1 MKELDEILYDAL
13 QADEDLMDVTEGRI
27 ESTCFEVSP
36 DQEDNTQLPC
46 IIVMDDGLQN
56 SDNTKDTCWESE
68 EDRVQA
74 SVEIDGRSPR
84 EVKQLRRMVRRAVA
98 SHISTLAENDED
110 IPRLQSVQSNGI
122 AWDWMKPCYHTTIT
136 YVCYVN
142 IQLNE
147 DEQEDNE

>member
-13 QADEDLMDVTEGRI
+13 LADEYLMDATEGRI

-36 DQEDNTQLPC
+36 DEQDNTQLPC
-46 IIVMDDGLQN
+46 IIVMDDELQN
-56 SDNTKDTCWESE
+56 SSATKDSCWESE

-84 EVKQLRRMVRRAVA
+84 EVKRLRRMVRRAIA
-98 SHISTLAENDED
+98 IHIHAMAENDEET
-110 IPRLQSVQSNGI
+110 PSLQNVQCNGI

-136 YVCYVN
+136 YVCDIN
-142 IQLNE
+142 NHLND
-147 DEQEDNE
+147 DEQEDN

>member
-13 QADEDLMDVTEGRI
+13 LADQDLMDATEGRI

-46 IIVMDDGLQN
+46 IIVTDDELQN

-74 SVEIDGRSPR
+74 SVEIDGKSPR
-84 EVKQLRRMVRRAVA
+84 EVKRLRRMVRRAVA
-98 SHISTLAENDED
+98 SHIRTLADNDEEK
-110 IPRLQSVQSNGI
+110 PSLQFVQCNGI

-136 YVCYVN
+136 YVCYIN
-142 IQLNE
+142 NHLND

>member
-13 QADEDLMDVTEGRI
+13 LADQDLMDATEGRI

-56 SDNTKDTCWESE
+56 TDATKDTCWDSE

-74 SVEIDGRSPR
+74 SVEIDGKSPR
-84 EVKQLRRMVRRAVA
+84 EVKLLRRMVRRAVA
-98 SHISTLAENDED
+98 SHIRTLADNDEE
-110 IPRLQSVQSNGI
+110 IPSLQSVQCNGI

-142 IQLNE
+142 NQLND
-147 DEQEDNE
+147 DEQDNEE

>member
-13 QADEDLMDVTEGRI
+13 LADQDLMDATEGRI

-56 SDNTKDTCWESE
+56 TDATKDTCWDSE

-74 SVEIDGRSPR
+74 SVEIDGKSPR
-84 EVKQLRRMVRRAVA
+84 EVKLLRRMVRRAVA
-98 SHISTLAENDED
+98 SHIRTLADNDEE
-110 IPRLQSVQSNGI
+110 IPSLQSVQCNGI

-142 IQLNE
+142 NQLND
-147 DEQEDNE
+147 DEQDNDE